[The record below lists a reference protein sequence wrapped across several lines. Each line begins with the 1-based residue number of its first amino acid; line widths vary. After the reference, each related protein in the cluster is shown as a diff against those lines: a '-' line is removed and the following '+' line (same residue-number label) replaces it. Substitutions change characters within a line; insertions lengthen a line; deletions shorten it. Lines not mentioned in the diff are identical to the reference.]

1 MSKTGKC
8 LCGDVSLSYTSD
20 PQMFFMCHCTHCQRS
35 TGSPMASIIVVPEEA
50 FHAEGET
57 RSYECEAKV
66 TRSFCTN
73 CGSQLFSRIASA
85 PGIVAI
91 KTGIL
96 DEQPDMEPQFVCWTK
111 SKPDWFEMVSP
122 EVRFEENPGQIT
134 TIGDIDKEHV

>member
-1 MSKTGKC
+1 MQRERLGVMS
-8 LCGDVSLSYTSD
+8 
-20 PQMFFMCHCTHCQRS
+20 
-35 TGSPMASIIVVPEEA
+35 
-50 FHAEGET
+50 
-57 RSYECEAKV
+57 AKP
-66 TRSFCTN
+66 RLLGLFAQN

-122 EVRFEENPGQIT
+122 EVRFEENPG
-134 TIGDIDKEHV
+134 